1 MGYPVQN
8 EKTTVLQGNDIM
20 KVAGKVLLE
29 NIEIPE
35 RGQIGVQTTEKTG
48 TKRYLNKVKINIK
61 SFMFPVYSKKK
72 KRLLIDFWY
81 AYINDIQSP
90 LSV

>member
-72 KRLLIDFWY
+72 DYLQIFGMHT
-81 AYINDIQSP
+81 
-90 LSV
+90 

>member
-72 KRLLIDFWY
+72 RLLIDFWY

>member
-72 KRLLIDFWY
+72 ITYRFLVCIHK
-81 AYINDIQSP
+81 
-90 LSV
+90 

>member
-35 RGQIGVQTTEKTG
+35 RGQIRVQTTEKTG

-61 SFMFPVYSKKK
+61 SFMFPV
-72 KRLLIDFWY
+72 
-81 AYINDIQSP
+81 
-90 LSV
+90 